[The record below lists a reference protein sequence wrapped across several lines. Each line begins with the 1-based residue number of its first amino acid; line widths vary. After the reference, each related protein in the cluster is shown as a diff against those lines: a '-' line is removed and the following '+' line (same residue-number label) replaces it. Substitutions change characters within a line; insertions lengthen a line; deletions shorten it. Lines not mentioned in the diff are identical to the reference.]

1 MAKTT
6 FQGPVKSINGFQ
18 GVGTGNSVSI
28 AAGATSL
35 TVDDHAGRM
44 LYHNVAGAATLTLPA
59 INSSSDSGVAGPG
72 NDPNSANNLG
82 ASFEI
87 YIGTTKTGSFILQVA
102 NASDTMTGNA
112 LMVDTDTTDSAEGFM
127 TAAASDTITL
137 NGSTTG
143 GLAGTIITCKA
154 IGANRWGVQV
164 TSGGTGDLATPF
176 SAAVS

>member
-28 AAGATSL
+28 GAGATSL
-35 TVDDHAGRM
+35 TVDTHAGRM

-59 INSSSDSGVAGPG
+59 INSTADSGVAGPG

-102 NASDTMTGNA
+102 NGVELHPRCAKQYK
-112 LMVDTDTTDSAEGFM
+112 
-127 TAAASDTITL
+127 
-137 NGSTTG
+137 
-143 GLAGTIITCKA
+143 GLAEIALSLLFFQPDIQPDK
-154 IGANRWGVQV
+154 
-164 TSGGTGDLATPF
+164 
-176 SAAVS
+176 

>member
-28 AAGATSL
+28 RAGATSL
-35 TVDDHAGRM
+35 TVDTHAGRM

-87 YIGTTKTGSFILQVA
+87 YIGTTKTGDFVLQVA

-154 IGANRWGVQV
+154 IGANRWGGQV

>member
-35 TVDDHAGRM
+35 TVDTHACRM

-59 INSSSDSGVAGPG
+59 INSSADSGVAGPG

-87 YIGTTKTGSFILQVA
+87 YIGEDKSGDFVLQVA
-102 NASDTMTGNA
+102 NANDTITGNA
-112 LMVDTDTTDSAEGFM
+112 LIVDTDTNDAAEGFM
-127 TAAASDTITL
+127 TAAASDTVTL
-137 NGSTTG
+137 NGGTTG
-143 GLAGTIITCKA
+143 GKAGTIITCKA
-154 IGANRWGVQV
+154 IGENRWGVQV
-164 TSGGTGDLATPF
+164 TSGGTGNLATPF

>member
-35 TVDDHAGRM
+35 TVDSHAGRM

-102 NASDTMTGNA
+102 NATDVMIGGALFIDDSSDN
-112 LMVDTDTTDSAEGFM
+112 VVGFE
-127 TAAASDTITL
+127 TASTSDTITL
-137 NGSTTG
+137 NGTTTG
-143 GLAGTIITCKA
+143 GVTFSKIVCTVIASGKWKVEVVSGCTGTP
-154 IGANRWGVQV
+154 
-164 TSGGTGDLATPF
+164 ATPF

>member
-28 AAGATSL
+28 GAGATSL
-35 TVDDHAGRM
+35 TVDTHAGRM

-102 NASDTMTGNA
+102 NANDTMTGNA
-112 LMVDTDTTDSAEGFM
+112 VIVDTDTNDNAEGFM
-127 TAAASDTITL
+127 TAAASDTITFKWYYNWRISWNNHNL
-137 NGSTTG
+137 QSNR
-143 GLAGTIITCKA
+143 CKQM
-154 IGANRWGVQV
+154 GR
-164 TSGGTGDLATPF
+164 TSQHWWYW
-176 SAAVS
+176 